1 MSGAKALAI
10 SIAGLIAAWSAAG
23 CGGSQKVSAA
33 ELDQKGDSICRELQ
47 QKFNQIQAHPPAN
60 ASGAVDQTKDLIGA
74 AEDADSKLHDM
85 EPPGALQGRYRT
97 YLDARDQ
104 AVDQL
109 KRGQDAAGNQD
120 SAAYAAAQR
129 AVVQSAPRRKQLA
142 QSLGFKVCSS
152 NPGAV

>member
-10 SIAGLIAAWSAAG
+10 SIAGVIAATAAAG
-23 CGGSQKVSAA
+23 CGGPQKVTAA
-33 ELDQKGDSICRELQ
+33 ELDQKGDAICRELQ
-47 QKFNQIQAHPPAN
+47 DKFNQIQAQPPAN
-60 ASGAVDQTKDLIGA
+60 AAGAVDQTKDLVGA
-74 AEDADSKLHDM
+74 AEDADSSLHDM
-85 EPPGALQGRYRT
+85 EPPAALQTPYKI

-109 KRGQDAAGNQD
+109 KRGQDAAENQD
-120 SAAYAAAQR
+120 SAAYGAAQQ

-142 QSLGFKVCSS
+142 QSLGFRVCSS